1 LNDID
6 EKYYECLSTS
16 CNKLLK
22 LSFNII
28 RSTKKCIAY
37 LKIYK
42 SYISTNVAANTTN
55 ANSAATEL
63 NSMDYDLELINLIAN
78 HETTYES
85 DNENQNT
92 SKKKN
97 NNKNDLTDNDNI
109 DDDNNDDDDEDD
121 ISFKEE
127 CVDDDEDEDYEYEEE
142 ETINKKRKLVAKS
155 IMEFKNAKKSKPA
168 KKIVKVVIGGT
179 RNKSA
184 TSSTKR
190 RVNHQSDEESEN
202 EIESH
207 SSRRGRSMPL
217 SSNDTNVAV
226 NARRRTVGAAST
238 AAPTPVAVKHTASP
252 SPKKN
257 YYHCEQCSFKTVSRD
272 HLKLHT
278 QTHKRKKSKSAA
290 AAASSSVSIGKGKII
305 KCKHCNFFA
314 SDPARIWEHQK
325 MEHNDESEV
334 ILADLNALTTAPAA
348 ASSTSGNTGA
358 TDSSSISENKEALSV
373 SLNQTIDLKEK
384 QKQCD
389 KCPYKTSDAPHL
401 KRHMNNHTFVE
412 NFFKCRYFALS
423 LLTKFSF
430 STE

>member
-1 LNDID
+1 MNDID

-42 SYISTNVAANTTN
+42 SYISTNAASNN
-55 ANSAATEL
+55 ANASSAATDL

-85 DNENQNT
+85 DNESQNT

-97 NNKNDLTDNDNI
+97 NKDDSNDNDGVG
-109 DDDNNDDDDEDD
+109 DDDDDDEDD

-127 CVDDDEDEDYEYEEE
+127 CVDDDEDDDYEYEEE

-155 IMEFKNAKKSKPA
+155 IMEYRNAKKTKPA
-168 KKIVKVVIGGT
+168 KKVVKVVIGGT
-179 RNKSA
+179 RSKT

-190 RVNHQSDEESEN
+190 RVNNQSDEESET
-202 EIESH
+202 EIESQ
-207 SSRRGRSMPL
+207 SSRRGRSLPL

-226 NARRRTVGAAST
+226 NGRRRTVGAATT
-238 AAPTPVAVKHTASP
+238 AAPATVAVKPTASP

-272 HLKLHT
+272 HLRLHT
-278 QTHKRKKSKSAA
+278 QTHKRKNSKSAA
-290 AAASSSVSIGKGKII
+290 AAASSSASIGKGKII

-325 MEHNDESEV
+325 TEHNDESEV
-334 ILADLNALTTAPAA
+334 KLADLNALITAAG
-348 ASSTSGNTGA
+348 SSSSSSGNTGA
-358 TDSSSISENKEALSV
+358 NDSSSLSENKEALSV

-412 NFFKCRYFALS
+412 NFFKCRYFTLN
-423 LLTKFSF
+423 LLTNY
-430 STE
+430 